1 MVNGYWLLVIV
12 LAFYLILYSWYG
24 PFIQL
29 IISRIR
35 LSRKRLSLSRATT
48 ALPSLWQCKINN
60 KKGVL
65 QIFRPKTAIFEG
77 YFSPDFYEK
86 IRERLFDIHYSLFT
100 SEAPVA
106 PARVLLLK
114 DTLLGSKNW
123 TNGLWTMDV
132 LVIFNCA
139 DAYGKYNIIL

>member
-1 MVNGYWLLVIV
+1 ML

-106 PARVLLLK
+106 PARVVLSKKRNQIALQNLTCWLL
-114 DTLLGSKNW
+114 TV
-123 TNGLWTMDV
+123 DV

-139 DAYGKYNIIL
+139 DAYTKYNIIL